1 MNFSLFLS
9 FKQFVLTVFSKI
21 LSPTSKNL
29 AGYMSLTYSI
39 TGLLVVLGVAGKHV
53 MAADVAIVQ
62 GAVLAT
68 FYVLSGDARHL
79 ILSDKAHANN
89 VVFFRLVWILPLAIL
104 SYFMST
110 IAGHVESVIAYGLI
124 LRRCTEWLAE
134 PHVTEIERQNG
145 KWSGWYLQPIIFMFF
160 VGQLVFTDQLWLI
173 WIWAISPIIF
183 SLNFIAQAKPHN
195 FFNFGWENITSTAVI
210 GFTGYIQRVL
220 IVSLVG
226 KQFSGMLFPGF
237 AIGSFVGTMAAN
249 VAGPTLFRKGLH
261 HSVYFTIALIA
272 LLLVGGLVFFSS
284 ETVIYKT
291 IGLSII
297 GGAVMI
303 AAQQSRLSLLK
314 NSHTLELDL
323 LFQLSLVFMIPALY
337 FVAGMQWMIAF
348 YLLGSIIAWVYY
360 KGSLLAEKFN
370 HVWKNRLLV
379 LIVLGLVSPIFFQL
393 SRQIYNGELVAIIN
407 SAGSLKALPMS
418 LFFCYMGVILFSV
431 GYDKSK
437 PVILTISAMFLI
449 LIASTMIVNQGLGKL
464 ILLVQYIVPTVALL
478 LGVALGHFNRKL
490 TAKAMLYFL
499 VFFVPTQLVITWMHG
514 QLALTHYM
522 YLFSVYQHYQYVP
535 LVMAALYVWVWVE
548 LRDTHTNWI
557 YYLAPWMAMYVA
569 AGNSLLALFGLVVF
583 VCAFAFPARK
593 RKLDTIIP
601 VIILAT
607 IAGYFYLNS
616 QMATEISVQNN
627 SSWPYSHSVQAPVS
641 VVDRESI
648 AVIYVNDMVKDPFSI
663 LYGHLYPPLRGAAL
677 GADSYYLDL
686 VYNFGVFACLPLLAL
701 LFYTIVRSSQQ
712 RAGDDSMV
720 WLLAI
725 VLYFVMI
732 DSNLKV
738 TLLQPYSGIVV
749 FFLWGILLSKLNS
762 RTREHSINGLKL

>member
-1 MNFSLFLS
+1 MNFSLFFSL
-9 FKQFVLTVFSKI
+9 KQFVLTVFSKVI
-21 LSPTSKNL
+21 STTSKNL

-53 MAADVAIVQ
+53 IAADVAIVQ

-89 VVFFRLVWILPLAIL
+89 VVFFRLVWVFPLAIL

-124 LRRCTEWLAE
+124 LRRGAEWLAE

-145 KWSGWYLQPIIFMFF
+145 KWPGWCLQPAIFIFF
-160 VGQLVFTDQLWLI
+160 VWQIVFTNQLWLI

-195 FFNFGWENITSTAVI
+195 FFKFGWENITSTAVI
-210 GFTGYIQRVL
+210 GFTGYIQRIL

-249 VAGPTLFRKGLH
+249 VAGPTLFGKGLF
-261 HSVYFTIALIA
+261 HSVHFTIGLIVLLLSGALI
-272 LLLVGGLVFFSS
+272 FFIS
-284 ETVIYKT
+284 ETVTYKT

-303 AAQQSRLSLLK
+303 VAQQSRLSLLK
-314 NSHTLELDL
+314 NGHTLELDL

-337 FVAGMQWMIAF
+337 FVTGMQWMIAF

-360 KGSLLAEKFN
+360 KGSLLAMKFSE
-370 HVWKNRLLV
+370 VWKSKLLV
-379 LIVLGLVSPIFFQL
+379 LIVLGLVSPIFFRF
-393 SRQIYNGELVAIIN
+393 SGQIYNGELLKMTN
-407 SAGSLKALPMS
+407 SLGSLKALPIS
-418 LFFCYMGVILFSV
+418 LFLCYLGVMLFSV
-431 GYDKSK
+431 SYNKSK
-437 PVILTISAMFLI
+437 PVILTISAMFLL
-449 LIASTMIVNQGLGKL
+449 LIASTMIVGQGLGKL
-464 ILLVQYIVPTVALL
+464 MLLIQYMIPTVALL
-478 LGVALGHFNRKL
+478 LGIVLADFNRKL
-490 TAKAMLYFL
+490 IAKTALYFL
-499 VFFVPTQLVITWMHG
+499 AVFVPIYLLITQMQS
-514 QLALTHYM
+514 QLALKDDIYSFGFYPHY
-522 YLFSVYQHYQYVP
+522 HYVP
-535 LVMAALYVWVWVE
+535 LLMVGLYVWVWVE
-548 LRDTHTNWI
+548 LRDTHTKWI
-557 YYLAPWMAMYVA
+557 YCLAPWMAVYVA
-569 AGNSLLALFGLVVF
+569 VGNSLLALLGLAVF

-627 SSWPYSHSVQAPVS
+627 NRWLDSHSAQES
-641 VVDRESI
+641 VNVIDRENI
-648 AVIYVNDMVKDPFSI
+648 AIVYLNDITKHPISL
-663 LYGHLYPPLRGAAL
+663 LYGHSFPPLSSAAL
-677 GADSYYLDL
+677 TTDNYYLDL
-686 VYNFGVFACLPLLAL
+686 TYNFGIFACLPLLL
-701 LFYTIVRSSQQ
+701 LLIYTIVRSNQQ
-712 RAGDDSMV
+712 RVNDDSIA

-725 VLYFVMI
+725 VLYFVVI
-732 DSNLKV
+732 ENNLKV
-738 TLLQPYSGIVV
+738 TLRQPYPGIVI
-749 FFLWGILLSKLNS
+749 FFLWGILLQRLNS
-762 RTREHSINGLKL
+762 QRQINAIPKV